1 MMTSNIEVVP
11 SILLV
16 SRIMLIS
23 SVLQKDI
30 EIAADAL
37 SNALNVNCEMH
48 LDSSKPFTDLN
59 INEEIST
66 NVPRTSSPLP

>member
-30 EIAADAL
+30 EIATDAL
-37 SNALNVNCEMH
+37 SNALNFNCEMH
-48 LDSSKPFTDLN
+48 LDSSKPFYGF
-59 INEEIST
+59 EYK
-66 NVPRTSSPLP
+66 